1 MRAGHAGA
9 RENSELQAL
18 AGALTSLDRMVHK
31 PSRLAILTIL
41 RRNGESNYLLILRLT
56 GLSKG
61 NLSNHLAKLEEAGL
75 VDIGKRFEGNKPL
88 TAVRLTNAG
97 RAVIEGYWGVMES
110 IARRSRESSGADAAC
125 SMPSGASAVSCGTLG
140 HEGTIH
146 APILCAGPP
155 ERASATAD
163 ESSETSARCQ
173 PSTRKDQDHDYDS
186 A

>member
-9 RENSELQAL
+9 RENSELRAL
-18 AGALTSLDRMVHK
+18 AGALTSLDRMVHE

-61 NLSNHLAKLEEAGL
+61 NLSNHLARLEGAGL

-110 IARRSRESSGADAAC
+110 VARLSRESSPIDTAGI
-125 SMPSGASAVSCGTLG
+125 MPCGEL
-140 HEGTIH
+140 
-146 APILCAGPP
+146 AGSRERLNR
-155 ERASATAD
+155 ERAALDFVAPAGALPCSEAAAD
-163 ESSETSARCQ
+163 GISVHKPASDPKGSS
-173 PSTRKDQDHDYDS
+173 P
-186 A
+186 